1 MVDREYQQL
10 RFDISEKVRLHPQQ
24 PGIKTLVELD
34 LYPDVEIEDQETHL
48 RIHGYLRLAGR
59 YVGDEED
66 VIDTGEEAAGGDE
79 AAPEVRQEGENMDE
93 IAFVIPVEIT
103 LPSDRVDVDRIAA
116 EVESFDYQVLSPFEL
131 QIEAVLAIDGL
142 LSDPKKDE
150 AYQDSVVSFAGSS
163 VLSEKGGGMDAEEEE
178 SPGEVHLIHV
188 DYGGEPAGKREEP
201 DTQAAE
207 IQSLPQESSAAG
219 DEGEE
224 WAESRAEEDGAY
236 PFAVE
241 SSSSG
246 ESPAEWSPDSPAFAD
261 IDFGKGAGAEV
272 PDQEGEKGVRDREE
286 AAEREPLSRV
296 RFGFQPEE
304 EDFDE
309 AFQLAKKLLRK
320 PSPDEF
326 GPDRAAADSSAQEE
340 TWGEEAGKSEEE
352 SAESAEETVSADVRE
367 SEQGTGEGEGLHW
380 ARQFL
385 GEKEDTFVKM
395 RMVIVQKGE
404 SLESLADRY
413 GVSASSILR
422 LNDLESG
429 QLEEGQIVYIPGEER
444 KTAQ

>member
-1 MVDREYQQL
+1 
-10 RFDISEKVRLHPQQ
+10 
-24 PGIKTLVELD
+24 
-34 LYPDVEIEDQETHL
+34 
-48 RIHGYLRLAGR
+48 
-59 YVGDEED
+59 
-66 VIDTGEEAAGGDE
+66 
-79 AAPEVRQEGENMDE
+79 
-93 IAFVIPVEIT
+93 
-103 LPSDRVDVDRIAA
+103 
-116 EVESFDYQVLSPFEL
+116 
-131 QIEAVLAIDGL
+131 
-142 LSDPKKDE
+142 
-150 AYQDSVVSFAGSS
+150 
-163 VLSEKGGGMDAEEEE
+163 
-178 SPGEVHLIHV
+178 
-188 DYGGEPAGKREEP
+188 
-201 DTQAAE
+201 
-207 IQSLPQESSAAG
+207 
-219 DEGEE
+219 
-224 WAESRAEEDGAY
+224 
-236 PFAVE
+236 
-241 SSSSG
+241 
-246 ESPAEWSPDSPAFAD
+246 
-261 IDFGKGAGAEV
+261 
-272 PDQEGEKGVRDREE
+272 
-286 AAEREPLSRV
+286 LSRV

-340 TWGEEAGKSEEE
+340 TWDEEAGKSEEE
-352 SAESAEETVSADVRE
+352 SAESAEETVSTDVRE
-367 SEQGTGEGEGLHW
+367 SEQGTGEEGLHW